1 MKNFLILFLVSCLFS
16 SCVAI
21 RFPAEIKVHIAVPE
35 NITKQQIDALI
46 DKIPPTLQQ
55 NKIKARVE
63 FSSDEKQS
71 TEQNKNQ

>member
-16 SCVAI
+16 CCVGI
-21 RFPAEIKVHIAVPE
+21 RFPSEIKVHIAVPE
-35 NITKQQIDALI
+35 NITEQQIDALI
-46 DKIPPTLQQ
+46 DKIHPTLQQ